1 MSVRNVIVGIFILMA
16 GFGFVHKLITN
27 TVGTLIFLGGMAISA
42 VIIYFVVKLIF
53 NSSAARTD
61 EQKAYAR
68 AVTQSKKKHRQTKKV
83 TPSNSLKVRKRD
95 ASHLKVIEGG
105 KKKVN

>member
-1 MSVRNVIVGIFILMA
+1 M
-16 GFGFVHKLITN
+16 LI
-27 TVGTLIFLGGMAISA
+27 ILGGMAISA

-68 AVTQSKKKHRQTKKV
+68 AVKQSKKKHKQTKKV
-83 TPSNSLKVRKRD
+83 QKTNYIK
-95 ASHLKVIEGG
+95 I
-105 KKKVN
+105 